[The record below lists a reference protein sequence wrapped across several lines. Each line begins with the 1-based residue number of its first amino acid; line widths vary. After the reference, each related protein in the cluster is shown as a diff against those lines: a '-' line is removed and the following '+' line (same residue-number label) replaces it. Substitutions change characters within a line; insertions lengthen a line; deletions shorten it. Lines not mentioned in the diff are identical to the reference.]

1 MKIVHRYIARMYILN
16 IVLLFV
22 VLCGFVISVDV
33 ALNLSRFSRAAA
45 ESVRDG
51 SGNDPGAIRHT
62 LLTVMYVVDI
72 WGPRVLQ
79 LFDNL
84 LGVVLL
90 TAMGFTAAQMVRHRE
105 LVAVLA
111 GGMSLHALVRPFL
124 LVALGFSA
132 LQIINQEMMLPKVA
146 PLLARDAGDGGKRDI
161 GAFRVMLTPDDAG
174 GLLYA
179 SRFIDAEDRLE
190 SLTYW
195 QRDAKGRVVSTV
207 RADAAVWEQGGGWRL
222 ENGVRETPTPG
233 GAVRAPVSTLATSLD
248 PQRIKVRFHTSFAR
262 GLGWRQVGEILRTGG
277 LDPTTAARLQRQRW
291 GRLGGITSNIL
302 TLLIATPFFL
312 RRVPGAMLQ
321 STLKAAPIA
330 MAGLAAAAA
339 APILALPGL
348 PAWLGAFV
356 PSLLLL
362 PIAIA
367 MLTGIRS

>member
-1 MKIVHRYIARMYILN
+1 MKIVHRYIARMYVLN

-33 ALNLSRFSRAAA
+33 ALNLSRFTKAAA
-45 ESVRDG
+45 EGARQAGGD
-51 SGNDPGAIRHT
+51 DPGVIRHT
-62 LLTVMYVVDI
+62 LLTAAYVADI
-72 WGPRVLQ
+72 WGPRILQ

-90 TAMGFTAAQMVRHRE
+90 TAMGFTTAQMVRHRE

-124 LVALGFSA
+124 VVALAFSA
-132 LQIINQEMMLPKVA
+132 LQIINQEVTLPGVA

-179 SRFIDAEDRLE
+179 ARFIDAQDRLE
-190 SLTYW
+190 ALTYW
-195 QRDAKGRVVSTV
+195 QREPSGRVASTV
-207 RADAAVWEQGGGWRL
+207 RADAGVWDGRVWRL
-222 ENGVRETPTPG
+222 ENGVRETPTPTG
-233 GAVRAPVSTLATSLD
+233 TQREPVSVLSTSLD
-248 PQRIKVRFHTSFAR
+248 PQRILVRFQTSFAR
-262 GLGWRQVGEILRTGG
+262 GLGWTQIGQILRTGG
-277 LDPTTAARLQRQRW
+277 LDSTTAARLERQRW
-291 GRLGGITSNIL
+291 GRLGGIASNIL
-302 TLLIATPFFL
+302 TLLIAIPFFL
-312 RRVPGAMLQ
+312 RRAPGAMLQ

-330 MAGLAAAAA
+330 LAGLAASAA

-348 PAWLGAFV
+348 PAWLAAFV

-362 PIAIA
+362 PVAIA
-367 MLTGIRS
+367 MLTGVRS